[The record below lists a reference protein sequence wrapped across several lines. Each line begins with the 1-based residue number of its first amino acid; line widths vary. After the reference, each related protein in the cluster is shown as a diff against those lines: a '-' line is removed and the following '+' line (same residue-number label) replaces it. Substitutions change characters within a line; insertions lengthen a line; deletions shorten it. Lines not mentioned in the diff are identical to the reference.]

1 MTIPIKRIRLKLMW
15 LLVPVYFLLADPT
28 TLSILAGL
36 PLALAGGAL
45 RAWAAGTIHKNKV
58 LSTGGPYA
66 YTRNPLYLGTFLL
79 GLGVATAS
87 GQPLLVAAFLA
98 FFAVVYVETIRR
110 EEARLAALFGADYHA
125 YAARVPRLFPRPW
138 RRAAPEGAARASEVA
153 RFRLG
158 RYLGNREYQMLLGL
172 TAVFIIL
179 SVMAAL
185 DA

>member
-1 MTIPIKRIRLKLMW
+1 MNIPIKRIRLKLMW
-15 LLVPVYFLLADPT
+15 LLVPVYFLLAEPT

-36 PLALAGGAL
+36 PLALLGGAL

-87 GQPLLVAAFLA
+87 GQPLLVAAFLL
-98 FFAVVYVETIRR
+98 FFVLVYTETIKR
-110 EEARLAALFGADYHA
+110 EEDRLASLFGADYEA
-125 YAARVPRLFPRPW
+125 YRARVPRLFPRPW
-138 RRAAPEGAARASEVA
+138 GRARAERVA
-153 RFRLG
+153 AAVEAHRFRVG
-158 RYLGNREYQMLLGL
+158 RYLGNREYQMILGL
-172 TAVFIIL
+172 AAVFIIL
-179 SVMAAL
+179 GVMAAL

>member
-1 MTIPIKRIRLKLMW
+1 MNIPIKRIRLKVMW

-28 TLSILAGL
+28 VLSILAGL
-36 PLALAGGAL
+36 PLALAGGTL

-87 GQPLLVAAFLA
+87 GQVWLVAVFVA
-98 FFAVVYVETIRR
+98 FFALVYTETIKR
-110 EEARLAALFGADYHA
+110 EEARLASLFGVDFEVYRR
-125 YAARVPRLFPRPW
+125 RVPRLFPRPW
-138 RRAAPEGAARASEVA
+138 RNAPVDGPNGGPEAH

-172 TAVFIIL
+172 AAVFMIL